1 MVQVLLV
8 ILLGLALLAT
18 LAVLFAGVVNLGRP
32 NHDPKRSNVLMR
44 WRIILQGTALLLL
57 ALLFLVSR

>member
-1 MVQVLLV
+1 MKVLLV
-8 ILLGLALLAT
+8 ILLGLALLGT
-18 LAVLFAGVVNLGRP
+18 LAVLFAGVINLGQL